1 MNNEHDATKHTPPTN
16 RKRNAALIGG
26 ITVILVTGGI
36 WLYSLMTVPTRIPQ
50 QTPSYTASEPTAW
63 VEETLP
69 PPVFN
74 DEPPIVD
81 ITPQPMDK
89 EAASILRYSNQLY
102 VQEVRKLALTAQQQA
117 DSVNDT
123 ADNDVTPLHPTIQ
136 VTSPE
141 SAPEQ
146 SIGMTIT
153 DQLAINSI
161 FIVGKRREAI
171 VRLGNESIPVNV
183 GSHFNGVTVRTIT
196 ENSITFVEN
205 KTPIK
210 RYLTQS
216 HPQQTAVK
224 EAE

>member
-1 MNNEHDATKHTPPTN
+1 MNNEHDATKPTN
-16 RKRNAALIGG
+16 RKRNAALLIGG
-26 ITVILVTGGI
+26 STVILVTGGI
-36 WLYSLMTVPTRIPQ
+36 WLYSLVTVPTRIPHQ
-50 QTPSYTASEPTAW
+50 SPSYTASEPTAW
-63 VEETLP
+63 VEETPP

-81 ITPQPMDK
+81 ITPQPMDE

-102 VQEVRKLALTAQQQA
+102 VQEVRKRALTAQQQA
-117 DSVNDT
+117 DSVDDT
-123 ADNDVTPLHPTIQ
+123 ADNDITHLHPTIQ
-136 VTSPE
+136 ITSPD

-146 SIGMTIT
+146 PIAMTIT

-171 VRLGNESIPVNV
+171 VRLGNESIPINV
-183 GSHFNGVTVRTIT
+183 GSHFNGVTVRAIT

-216 HPQQTAVK
+216 HPQQTVVK